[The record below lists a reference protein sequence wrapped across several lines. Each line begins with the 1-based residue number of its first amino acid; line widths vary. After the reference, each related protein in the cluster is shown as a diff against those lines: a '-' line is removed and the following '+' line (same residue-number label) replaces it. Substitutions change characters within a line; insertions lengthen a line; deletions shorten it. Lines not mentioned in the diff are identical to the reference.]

1 MSSTITPGQLAAID
15 PGPPEVDNGIPL
27 ALANLATPQTAAD
40 EINGMSYTQFYG
52 NMAAQ
57 LGTAISTAQS
67 NQTTSQDALTQ
78 AQTLRQQSSGVD
90 LNQEAIKVL
99 QFQQSY
105 DAATKMVTI
114 LDQVTQDF
122 LDAIQLIT

>member
-1 MSSTITPGQLAAID
+1 M
-15 PGPPEVDNGIPL
+15 
-27 ALANLATPQTAAD
+27 ATPQDPAD
-40 EINGMSYTQFYG
+40 ELDNMSYTQFYG

-67 NQTTSQDALTQ
+67 NQTTSQNAVTQ

-105 DAATKMVTI
+105 DAASKVVTI
-114 LDQVTQDF
+114 LDQITQDF
-122 LDAIQLIT
+122 LDAVQTFT